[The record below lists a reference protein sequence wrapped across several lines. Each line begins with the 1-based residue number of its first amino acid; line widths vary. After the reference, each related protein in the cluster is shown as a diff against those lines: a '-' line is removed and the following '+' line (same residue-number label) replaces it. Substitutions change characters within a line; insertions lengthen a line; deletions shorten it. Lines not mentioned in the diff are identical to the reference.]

1 MFTHSDTHT
10 VRKKKK
16 KSTGDINFIELMLW
30 STLLPVRMRWTVSSS
45 RVIRQSFSTV
55 CRVISKLRASDSFR
69 CEYLPDWPFKRYT
82 HPTLYSF
89 WGERRNKW
97 FNTHTHTHLQDSLQM
112 TSQCNGSFFLLRQ
125 MYIYK
130 KNASICAVF
139 ICPPVFKSKSQNS
152 RSTCSFHEKNKK
164 QKNCKQEHKSVNL
177 SPSTSNTSDPLLF
190 GLLEKEMVAIST
202 AMFNSH
208 LPSLVFNPAWTFHN
222 VPPSLYLKIKSVTPS
237 RGNVKNQNIFS
248 HRSEFSL
255 HPPSFPAA
263 WSHKT
268 KQYEDHPDRLILSL
282 IALSFKCPPCS
293 FLCAYIYRCV

>member
-1 MFTHSDTHT
+1 MHQIRSDANI
-10 VRKKKK
+10 
-16 KSTGDINFIELMLW
+16 SQTGPLNG
-30 STLLPVRMRWTVSSS
+30 TLIQLCTAFEGKDVTSG
-45 RVIRQSFSTV
+45 
-55 CRVISKLRASDSFR
+55 L
-69 CEYLPDWPFKRYT
+69 
-82 HPTLYSF
+82 
-89 WGERRNKW
+89 
-97 FNTHTHTHLQDSLQM
+97 THTHTHTPSGQSTNDFTVQW
-112 TSQCNGSFFLLRQ
+112 QFFSVKTNV
-125 MYIYK
+125 YIYK

-177 SPSTSNTSDPLLF
+177 SPSTSNTSNPLLF

-263 WSHKT
+263 
-268 KQYEDHPDRLILSL
+268 
-282 IALSFKCPPCS
+282 
-293 FLCAYIYRCV
+293 